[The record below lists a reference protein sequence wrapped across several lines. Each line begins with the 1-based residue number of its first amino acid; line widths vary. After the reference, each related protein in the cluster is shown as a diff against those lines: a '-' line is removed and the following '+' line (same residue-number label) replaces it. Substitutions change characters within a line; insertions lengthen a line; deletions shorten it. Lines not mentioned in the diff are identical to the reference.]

1 MAAALDIALS
11 LAAVPVLL
19 CGLYLAGL
27 AALSRRPSPPAYPE
41 PALRFAVIVPAHD
54 EEAGIAATVRS
65 ILATDYPPELRRVV
79 VVADNCRD
87 ATAERA
93 RRAGAEV
100 LVRDDPERRGKGRA
114 LAFAF
119 ARTLAD
125 GRADAVVVVDADASV
140 SPNLLR
146 AFSARLAAG
155 ARVVQS
161 ENLVGNPY
169 ASWRTGIL
177 AVAFALIHTVRSLAR
192 ERLGL
197 SAGLSGTGMC
207 FATGILREVPHRAS
221 SIVED
226 LEYGIQLGLAGHRVA
241 YAAEAWVRSDMS
253 ASGEGG
259 RAQRARW
266 EDGRRQM
273 ARRYALPLLRRGLAS
288 RDPVL
293 VDLGV
298 DLIVP
303 PLSTLGALAAAG
315 TAASLAASW
324 GTGTAHAAAAAVA
337 WSASLAAVL
346 AYVGRGWQVSGTGWR
361 GLEALLHAPA
371 FLVWRLGVAWT
382 RRFRAPDEWVRA
394 TRDERTP

>member
-1 MAAALDIALS
+1 MAAVLDIVLT
-11 LAAVPVLL
+11 LAALPVLA

-27 AALSRRPSPPAYPE
+27 AALSRRLAPPAH
-41 PALRFAVIVPAHD
+41 PAPGLRFDVVVPAHD
-54 EEAGIAATVRS
+54 EEKGIAATVRS
-65 ILATDYPPELRRVV
+65 ILATDYPPELRRVI

-93 RRAGAEV
+93 RRAGAV
-100 LVRDDPERRGKGRA
+100 VFVRDDPERRGKGRA
-114 LAFAF
+114 LSFAF
-119 ARTLAD
+119 ERILAE

-140 SPNLLR
+140 SRNLLR

-155 ARVVQS
+155 ARAVQS
-161 ENLVGNPY
+161 ENLVGNPH
-169 ASWRTGIL
+169 ASWRTGII

-197 SAGLSGTGMC
+197 SCGLSGTGMC
-207 FATGILREVPHRAS
+207 FATALLREVPHRAS

-241 YAAEAWVRSDMS
+241 YAGEAWVRSDMS
-253 ASGEGG
+253 TSGEGG

-273 ARRYALPLLRRGLAS
+273 ARRHALPLLRRGLAS
-288 RDPVL
+288 RDPLL

-298 DLIVP
+298 DLLVP
-303 PLSTLGALAAAG
+303 PLSTVGALAAGG
-315 TAASLAASW
+315 TAAALAASW
-324 GTGTAHAAAAAVA
+324 AAGTVLAAAVA
-337 WSASLAAVL
+337 WGAGLAAVL
-346 AYVGRGWQVSGTGWR
+346 AYVARGWQASGTGRR

-394 TRDERTP
+394 TRDERTS

>member
-1 MAAALDIALS
+1 
-11 LAAVPVLL
+11 
-19 CGLYLAGL
+19 
-27 AALSRRPSPPAYPE
+27 
-41 PALRFAVIVPAHD
+41 VI
-54 EEAGIAATVRS
+54 
-65 ILATDYPPELRRVV
+65 

-114 LAFAF
+114 LGFAF
-119 ARTLAD
+119 ERILAER
-125 GRADAVVVVDADASV
+125 RADAVVVVDADASV

-155 ARVVQS
+155 ARAVQS

-169 ASWRTGIL
+169 ASWRTGII

-197 SAGLSGTGMC
+197 SCGLSGTGMC
-207 FATGILREVPHRAS
+207 FTTALLREVPHRAS

-241 YAAEAWVRSDMS
+241 YAGEAWVRSDMS
-253 ASGEGG
+253 TSGEGG

-273 ARRYALPLLRRGLAS
+273 ARRNALTLLRRGIAS

-298 DLIVP
+298 DLVVP
-303 PLSTLGALAAAG
+303 PLSTLGAAAAAG
-315 TAASLAASW
+315 TAAALGASW
-324 GTGTAHAAAAAVA
+324 AAGTLLPAAVA
-337 WSASLAAVL
+337 WGASLAAVL
-346 AYVGRGWQVSGTGWR
+346 AYVARGWQVSGTGLR
-361 GLEALLHAPA
+361 GLAALLHAPA

-382 RRFRAPDEWVRA
+382 RRLRAPDEWVRA
-394 TRDERTP
+394 TRDERTS

>member
-1 MAAALDIALS
+1 MAAVLDIAL
-11 LAAVPVLL
+11 LVAALPVLL

-27 AALSRRPSPPAYPE
+27 AALSRRPSPPVYPT
-41 PALRFAVIVPAHD
+41 PALRFDVIVPAHD

-79 VVADNCRD
+79 VVADNCSD

-100 LVRDDPERRGKGRA
+100 LVRDDPARRGKGRA

-119 ARTLAD
+119 ERTLAA

-155 ARVVQS
+155 ARAAQS

-197 SAGLSGTGMC
+197 SCGLSGTGMC
-207 FATGILREVPHRAS
+207 FTTALLREVPHRAA

-259 RAQRARW
+259 RSQRARW

-273 ARRYALPLLRRGLAS
+273 ARRHALPLLRRGLAA
-288 RDPVL
+288 RAPVL

-298 DLIVP
+298 DLLVP

-324 GTGTAHAAAAAVA
+324 AAGTLLAAAVA

-346 AYVGRGWQVSGTGWR
+346 AYVARGWQVSGTGRR

-394 TRDERTP
+394 TRDERTS